1 MAENGERR
9 MLFDTRGRRKNV
21 IRVVYAVLALLM
33 GGSLFLAVGPVNIAE
48 LIGDSNTA
56 SATKVL
62 DERVERLEQRLA
74 ADPEN
79 EQLLLE
85 LTRAQISAGNSQI
98 ELVAEGETPTV
109 SSEAREDFE
118 AASQS
123 WNRYLK
129 QAAEPNPTA
138 AQLVAGTFFRLA
150 ESSTTVG
157 EAVENVAKATKAQ
170 RIAAE
175 ERPSIGSLSTLA
187 IYEYFNGEYKQG
199 DATSRRVA
207 AKAPSKAERKAVEEQ
222 LAEFRKNS
230 KPFDKQKKEAAKAEG
245 ERGKQALEN
254 PFGGFG
260 AAAPGG

>member
-62 DERVERLEQRLA
+62 DERVERLEGRLA
-74 ADPEN
+74 ADPGN

-150 ESSTTVG
+150 ESSTSLLD
-157 EAVENVAKATKAQ
+157 AQENVARATKAQ
-170 RIAAE
+170 RIAAQ
-175 ERPSIGSLSTLA
+175 ERPNLGSLSTLA
-187 IYEYFNGEYKQG
+187 IYEYFNSEFGAG
-199 DATSRRVA
+199 DRTTKRA
-207 AKAPSKAERKAVEEQ
+207 AALTPSKAEAKSIEEQ
-222 LAEFRKNS
+222 MAEYRKRG
-230 KPFDKQKKEAAKAEG
+230 KQFAKQKQQLAKVQSEAAKE
-245 ERGKQALEN
+245 QLQN
-254 PFGGFG
+254 PLGGL
-260 AAAPGG
+260 GGQ

>member
-150 ESSTTVG
+150 ESSTSLLD
-157 EAVENVAKATKAQ
+157 AQENVARATKAQ
-170 RIAAE
+170 RIAAQ
-175 ERPSIGSLSTLA
+175 ERPNLGSLSTLA
-187 IYEYFNGEYKQG
+187 IYEYFNSEFDAG
-199 DATSRRVA
+199 DRTTKRA
-207 AKAPSKAERKAVEEQ
+207 AALTPSKAEAKSIEEQ
-222 LAEFRKNS
+222 MAEYRKRG
-230 KPFDKQKKEAAKAEG
+230 KQFAKQKQQLAKVQSEAAKE
-245 ERGKQALEN
+245 QLQN
-254 PFGGFG
+254 PLGGLG
-260 AAAPGG
+260 GAPGQ